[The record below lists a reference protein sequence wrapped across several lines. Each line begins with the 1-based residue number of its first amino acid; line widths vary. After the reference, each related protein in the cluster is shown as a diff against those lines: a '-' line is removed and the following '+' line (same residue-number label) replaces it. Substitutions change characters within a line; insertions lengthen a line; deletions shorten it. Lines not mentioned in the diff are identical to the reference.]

1 MPCRALWD
9 SWAWRTF
16 CPPFLVGKTPASMT
30 SEFQRVEELLIKGEA
45 AMKPP
50 GAEAHPHWDMDHL
63 GPCTD
68 PNLVSSPTLWK
79 LQKKECKTVTALI
92 LITHSCLT
100 IAFPYSAGSRGTIL
114 EVLAYWG
121 PPLPGKVMGFRGG
134 SAGKESALNA
144 GDLDSIPGLGRSPG
158 EGNSYPLQYSG
169 LDKATLSPP

>member
-50 GAEAHPHWDMDHL
+50 GAEAHPHWDTDHL

-114 EVLAYWG
+114 EVLAY
-121 PPLPGKVMGFRGG
+121 
-134 SAGKESALNA
+134 
-144 GDLDSIPGLGRSPG
+144 
-158 EGNSYPLQYSG
+158 
-169 LDKATLSPP
+169 